1 MVLVNHILEY
11 NGGYIKYRNGKY
23 KIATMSQIHE
33 TDERYTMLRNI
44 TAKTYD
50 IYRYADENQGGSV
63 YGTEVALVS
72 QGTDT
77 GETFLREKEA
87 RRLFGT
93 IALCITRIVIPPTT
107 TLHCQTT
114 LNIDIRTDPDK
125 PYIEYSSWCRK
136 SLKYDRS
143 CLY

>member
-1 MVLVNHILEY
+1 MNLPMVLVNHILEY

-23 KIATMSQIHE
+23 KIATMSQIRE
-33 TDERYTMLRNI
+33 TDERYTMLCNI

-72 QGTDT
+72 NT
-77 GETFLREKEA
+77 GETTKEA

-93 IALCITRIVIPPTT
+93 VALCITRIVIPPTT

-136 SLKYDRS
+136 SLKYNRS

>member
-23 KIATMSQIHE
+23 KIATMSQIRE
-33 TDERYTMLRNI
+33 TDERYTMLCNI

-50 IYRYADENQGGSV
+50 IYRYAD
-63 YGTEVALVS
+63 GTV
-72 QGTDT
+72 
-77 GETFLREKEA
+77 
-87 RRLFGT
+87 
-93 IALCITRIVIPPTT
+93 ALCITRIVIPPTT

-143 CLY
+143 FLY